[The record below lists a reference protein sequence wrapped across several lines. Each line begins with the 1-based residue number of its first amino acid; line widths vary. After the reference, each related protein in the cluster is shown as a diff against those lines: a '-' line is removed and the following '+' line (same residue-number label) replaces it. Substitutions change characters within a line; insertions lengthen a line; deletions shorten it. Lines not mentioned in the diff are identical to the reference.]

1 MKKSNIKNSDN
12 SNNSKKNNPVNQN
25 NKVYDKQGY
34 DLDLSQSFTTYEG
47 TNGKTVTVPKGE
59 FPTKEQLKSIGLY
72 TDENKIGLVSNEP
85 VGSTLRTAWNSMMD
99 TAYENQQKQLLLE
112 KTKRQ
117 LNKSTN
123 KEIVSSYLDAD
134 VLNNIKMFLELGDR
148 NISYLIRELLLK
160 YAITIGLLPIQKP
173 NFDDLEERLRTGQLK
188 LI

>member
-25 NKVYDKQGY
+25 DKVYDKQGY

-72 TDENKIGLVSNEP
+72 TDENKIGLVANEP

-173 NFDDLEERLRTGQLK
+173 NFDNLEERLRTGQLK